1 MVSPSQEGKGKDM
14 SISVRLSRHFVAA
27 SAAAVACAAASE
39 AAVIRWNCNL
49 SVPTNNVG
57 FYINVQTQQT
67 ATNGTA
73 VPGWDFQMY
82 TPGSSPGLT
91 IFCNTTTA
99 LQRSSNGVF
108 TPANLD
114 TTATVNASSPWSAY
128 GGAYAP
134 VFGSTASVPPGQWVF
149 NTSNFFGF
157 RFQASDG
164 LQRYGYGRI
173 DVGAN
178 ANIRTLVYVE
188 WESTP
193 GVGIQI
199 PAPGA
204 LALAAIAGLGRSRRR
219 R

>member
-1 MVSPSQEGKGKDM
+1 M
-14 SISVRLSRHFVAA
+14 SISVRLSRHFVVA

-39 AAVIRWNCNL
+39 AAVVRWNCNL
-49 SVPTNNVG
+49 SVPTNSVG

-73 VPGWDFQMY
+73 VPGWDLQMY
-82 TPGSSPGLT
+82 TPGTTPGLT

-99 LQRSSNGVF
+99 LQRTSNGVY

-114 TTATVNASSPWSAY
+114 MGATVNASSSWAAY
-128 GGAYAP
+128 GGAWA
-134 VFGSTASVPPGQWVF
+134 VAFGSTASQPPGQWIL
-149 NTSNFFGF
+149 NTSNYFGF

-164 LQRYGYGRI
+164 LLRYGYGRV

-178 ANIRTLVYVE
+178 PNVRTIAFFE
-188 WESTP
+188 WETTA
-193 GVGIQI
+193 GVGMVV

-204 LALAAIAGLGRSRRR
+204 VALAALAGLGRSRRR